1 VVNANFIIK
10 VKVKVGAELYTTM
23 LLFQLTET
31 FLNTYLN
38 YVRVHLIT
46 QSLKSYSIESL
57 HADISTCHPLT
68 YSSLNEHSLGAEVLI
83 HMYEHKRL
91 DVHSYIQSNFAST
104 FSVQTHNFTAN
115 STFAPSPFRLAVAST
130 PTGL

>member
-38 YVRVHLIT
+38 YVRVYLIT
-46 QSLKSYSIESL
+46 QSLKSYSIERL
-57 HADISTCHPLT
+57 HADISTCHLLT
-68 YSSLNEHSLGAEVLI
+68 YSSLKKHSLGAEFLI
-83 HMYEHKRL
+83 QYVR
-91 DVHSYIQSNFAST
+91 T
-104 FSVQTHNFTAN
+104 
-115 STFAPSPFRLAVAST
+115 
-130 PTGL
+130 